1 MTHPRKES
9 TMPFRHSIRLTCLAM
24 GLILLAGCASRT
36 PMQDAQRDIGQWEAQ
51 QERLAELQ
59 SWELQGKAGLRTPQ
73 DSTSANLDWLQ
84 TPYYFRILLSGPFG
98 SGRSVLEGREGRV
111 SLTTGEGRTE
121 AQSPKALMQQ
131 ELGWSLPVSA
141 LTDWIRGL
149 PAADRPHHMEKDELG
164 FPARLEQDGWQIV
177 YRDWTHTGELWLPR
191 RMKLTYDDLDVTLV
205 VTRWQPE
212 SDEDA

>member
-1 MTHPRKES
+1 MQR
-9 TMPFRHSIRLTCLAM
+9 RHSIQLTCLAM
-24 GLILLAGCASRT
+24 ALILLAGCASRAPT
-36 PMQDAQRDIGQWEAQ
+36 PDTQRTTGQWDAQ
-51 QERLAELQ
+51 QEHLAELQ
-59 SWELQGKAGLRTPQ
+59 DWKLQGKAGLRTPQ

-111 SLTTGEGRTE
+111 SLTTGEGRAE
-121 AQSPKALMQQ
+121 AESPQALMQQ

-149 PAADRPHHMEKDELG
+149 PANDRPHQLEKDELG
-164 FPARLEQDGWQIV
+164 FPAHLEQDGWEID
-177 YRDWTHTGELWLPR
+177 YRDWSRVGELWLPR
-191 RMKLTYDDLDVTLV
+191 RMKLTYDDLVVTLV

-212 SDEDA
+212 PDEDA

>member
-59 SWELQGKAGLRTPQ
+59 SWKLQGKAGLRTPQ

-84 TPYYFRILLSGPFG
+84 TPTTSASCSAAPSAAGG
-98 SGRSVLEGREGRV
+98 ACWRV
-111 SLTTGEGRTE
+111 
-121 AQSPKALMQQ
+121 
-131 ELGWSLPVSA
+131 V
-141 LTDWIRGL
+141 RG
-149 PAADRPHHMEKDELG
+149 ASR
-164 FPARLEQDGWQIV
+164 
-177 YRDWTHTGELWLPR
+177 
-191 RMKLTYDDLDVTLV
+191 
-205 VTRWQPE
+205 
-212 SDEDA
+212 

>member
-1 MTHPRKES
+1 MQR
-9 TMPFRHSIRLTCLAM
+9 RHSIRLTCLAM
-24 GLILLAGCASRT
+24 GLLLLAGCASRT
-36 PMQDAQRDIGQWEAQ
+36 PAPDTQRAAGQWEAQ

-59 SWELQGKAGLRTPQ
+59 DWELKGKAGLRTPQ

-111 SLTTGEGRTE
+111 SLTTGEGRAE
-121 AQSPKALMQQ
+121 AESPQALMQQ

-149 PAADRPHHMEKDELG
+149 PASDRPHQVEKDELG
-164 FPARLEQDGWQIV
+164 FPAHLEQDGWEID
-177 YRDWTHTGELWLPR
+177 YRDWSRVGELWLPR
-191 RMKLTYDDLDVTLV
+191 RMKLTYDDLVVTLV

-212 SDEDA
+212 PDEDA

>member
-1 MTHPRKES
+1 MRRH
-9 TMPFRHSIRLTCLAM
+9 HSIRLTCLAL
-24 GLILLAGCASRT
+24 GLVLLAGCASRS
-36 PMQDAQRDIGQWEAQ
+36 PAPDMQRASGQWEAQ

-59 SWELQGKAGLRTPQ
+59 DWELQGKAGLRTPE
-73 DSTSANLDWLQ
+73 DSTSANLDWRQ

-111 SLTTGEGRTE
+111 SLTTGEGRAE
-121 AQSPKALMQQ
+121 ADSPTALMEQ

-149 PAADRPHHMEKDELG
+149 PADRPHHLEKDELG
-164 FPARLEQDGWQIV
+164 FPTRLEQDGWRIE
-177 YRDWTHTGELWLPR
+177 YRDWTRVDELWLPR
-191 RMKLTYDDLDVTLV
+191 RMKLTYDDLTVTLV

-212 SDEDA
+212 LDEDD